1 MVVVKNPIKPTNEI
15 VCDNCNAILRYEVE
29 DKHIGL
35 YGCEVIDCPACG
47 EQVFLSERVARPTFP
62 FTFAHYGNDADA
74 LSNPEVQIYIG
85 NVIKNMSMLKAG
97 EFTISGTGDT
107 MVFGLRYED
116 ADYIYVAKNYYE
128 DIIERG

>member
-1 MVVVKNPIKPTNEI
+1 MIEIVTPIKPTNEI

-62 FTFAHYGNDADA
+62 TTFAPCATDVRVLTND
-74 LSNPEVQIYIG
+74 EVQTG
-85 NVIKNMSMLKAG
+85 VDKVIENLTMLKAG
-97 EFTISGTGDT
+97 EFTLYGTGDI
-107 MVFGLRYED
+107 MVFGLRYKDED
-116 ADYIYVAKNYYE
+116 CIYVAKNCYE
-128 DIIERG
+128 DVIERG

>member
-1 MVVVKNPIKPTNEI
+1 MIEIVEPFKLTNET

-62 FTFAHYGNDADA
+62 ITFIHYGSNAYA
-74 LSNPEVQIYIG
+74 LSNTEVQTHID
-85 NVIKNMSMLKAG
+85 NVIENMSMLKAG
-97 EFTISGTGDT
+97 EFTMGGTGDA
-107 MVFGLRYED
+107 MVIGLRCED
-116 ADYIYVAKNYYE
+116 EDYIYVAKNYYE
-128 DIIERG
+128 DVIERR